1 MGPGSRPRWARGL
14 PRPLRWGLRAGR
26 VTRAPAEKE
35 VQGRTGTGKSKF
47 QFQQTLRRSPKA
59 PAPMQPPPWALRPRL
74 RLRSHFRHRR
84 RPERKYLSRGARR
97 QGCGEGAPPRPC
109 VTLWQPPA
117 WVWVTWDKHV
127 CSQWLSPSWRLLQ
140 GKGRRHVKSR
150 RLLKPSSSSPGIMNA
165 GGAGRGCVREEV
177 GWKRG

>member
-1 MGPGSRPRWARGL
+1 MGPGSRPGWARGL
-14 PRPLRWGLRAGR
+14 PRPLRGALRAGR

-35 VQGRTGTGKSKF
+35 VQGRTGTEQSEF
-47 QFQQTLRRSPKA
+47 QFRQTLRRSPQT
-59 PAPMQPPPWALRPRL
+59 PAPIQPPPRALRPRL

-117 WVWVTWDKHV
+117 WAWVTWDKHV
-127 CSQWLSPSWRLLQ
+127 CSRWLSPSLRLLQ

-150 RLLKPSSSSPGIMNA
+150 RRFKPSIL
-165 GGAGRGCVREEV
+165 
-177 GWKRG
+177 